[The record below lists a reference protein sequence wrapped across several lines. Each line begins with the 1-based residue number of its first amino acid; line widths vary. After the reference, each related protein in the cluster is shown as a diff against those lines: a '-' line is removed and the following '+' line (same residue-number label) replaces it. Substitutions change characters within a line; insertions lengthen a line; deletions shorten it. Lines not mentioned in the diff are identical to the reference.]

1 MTSIITFV
9 DRNKELLHLTMQN
22 VKVIWSQQKVHQ
34 LLFTSPKEAE
44 EEFNKI
50 PQSIIGKYKLELY
63 QDIICIPV
71 KGVRC
76 IKTTWY

>member
-9 DRNKELLHLTMQN
+9 KRNKELLHLTMQN
-22 VKVIWSQQKVHQ
+22 VKIIWSQQKVHQ

-50 PQSIIGKYKLELY
+50 PQVIIDKFKFELY
-63 QDIICIPV
+63 QDIISIPV
-71 KGVRC
+71 KGVSYIR
-76 IKTTWY
+76 TS